1 MAELIGEVCIPSEL
15 VLPTKEAGFAGK
27 AGSLW
32 ISGGK
37 LYFNPTDGGA
47 AELVTSA

>member
-15 VLPTKEAGFAGK
+15 IIPTKTGDFKGK
-27 AGSLW
+27 AGTLFL
-32 ISGGK
+32 SGGK
-37 LYFNPTDGGA
+37 LYFNPTDGGT